1 MARTGKISEYE
12 RRQILEE
19 FLASRRDELRA
30 RLIEL
35 YQDLVKKIAR
45 GFTSRTREPLEDLV
59 QVGTIG
65 LINAVDRY
73 EPNHGAQFETYATHL
88 ISGEIRHY
96 LRDSTFL
103 IRTPRELQE
112 MAYQINLA
120 IYDLTMELGSPPG
133 IKEIAERLKLPPA
146 KIEEFFQV
154 YASASVVSLNET
166 IFDDEG
172 SETELITKIADEKQ
186 QSFQFSLDDRIMIAE
201 AMARLEELFPTFAEI
216 IRFSFYEDLS
226 QTEIAKKL
234 GLSQGEVSRKTK
246 QGLKELWKILN
257 RKVW

>member
-1 MARTGKISEYE
+1 MARIGKISEYE
-12 RRQILEE
+12 RRQLLEE
-19 FLASRRDELRA
+19 FLLGRNADLRT
-30 RLIEL
+30 RLIEQ

-45 GFTSRTREPLEDLV
+45 GFTSRTKEPLEDLI

-65 LINAVDRY
+65 LINAIDRY

-96 LRDSTFL
+96 LRDSSYL

-120 IYDLTMELGSPPG
+120 IYDLSLELGSPPG
-133 IKEIAERLKLPPA
+133 IKEISKRLKLPLA
-146 KIEEFFQV
+146 KVEEFFQV
-154 YASASVVSLNET
+154 YASASVISLNEP
-166 IFDDEG
+166 IYDEEG
-172 SETELITKIADEKQ
+172 GETELISKIVDERDH
-186 QSFQFSLDDRIMIAE
+186 SFQISLDDRIMIAE
-201 AMARLEELFPTFAEI
+201 AMAKLEELFPTFAEI

-226 QTEIAKKL
+226 QIEIAGKL
-234 GLSQGEVSRKTK
+234 GLSQGDVSRKMK